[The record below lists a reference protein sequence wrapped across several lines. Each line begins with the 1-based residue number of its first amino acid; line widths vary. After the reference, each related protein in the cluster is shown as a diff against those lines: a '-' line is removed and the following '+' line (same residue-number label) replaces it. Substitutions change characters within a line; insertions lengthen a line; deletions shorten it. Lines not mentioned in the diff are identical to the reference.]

1 MMQLVPEEDPDQRGI
16 SMRANRVT
24 AAELQELMRRLN
36 TSNASEVVRRSIRLH
51 LRLIMCEKVEIV
63 EDGERV
69 RVFVD

>member
-1 MMQLVPEEDPDQRGI
+1 MQLVPQEDPKRGI

-51 LRLIMCEKVEIV
+51 LRLILCERVEIV

-69 RVFVD
+69 RIFVD

>member
-1 MMQLVPEEDPDQRGI
+1 MQFVPEEAPDQRGI

-51 LRLIMCEKVEIV
+51 LRLILCERVEIV

>member
-1 MMQLVPEEDPDQRGI
+1 MQLVPEEDPERGI

-51 LRLIMCEKVEIV
+51 LRLILCERVEIV
-63 EDGERV
+63 EDGERM
-69 RVFVD
+69 RVLVD